1 MLFVI
6 RAEHCW
12 KRKLSY
18 YAWQPR
24 YAKPKLSR
32 SVPLKIRPCFSSAK
46 LKTPQTDTITGSS
59 KYYVTPSLTASR
71 IKTHVV
77 VSIVEGRGN
86 AAGEIGIAAIDLFSP
101 NVELSQFRDTS
112 SYSRTLVK
120 LLILCPTE
128 IIVPHTALERS
139 NSMQKL
145 FHVLQGFRTTSPIL
159 GVHRT
164 YFNDKQGLADLRRY
178 CHPDYLALI
187 YAIKERFYSLAAAAS
202 LFHYVEE
209 SYAILHAPCSLK
221 FTFTGSIQTT
231 MIDFNCAAR
240 LELVENTAD
249 HTTKNTLY
257 AAVNFTCTP
266 GGARLLRA
274 NILEPPCDLPTIMQ
288 RQDAITELASAP
300 ETLLALQNILR
311 QLPHIDG
318 LLSLCVQICR
328 PPTEASFTPTGLS
341 VVSNSSHSA
350 VGPKDF
356 TKPIYQPNTESSAKS
371 GVRDPSTNDKISA
384 QAAVSERI
392 SWSVPHCNESSACKI
407 SLNPQTAETRITRV
421 IAIKNLLD
429 LVPVLHNAL
438 GTVRS
443 GLLTTYKELLSDP
456 GYDNVLKKLC
466 TVLHNDVRL
475 SKGML
480 AMRSQKCFAIKEGIN
495 VILDVTRKAYSE
507 QLDDV
512 TIEVSR
518 LARKLKLPLRVAHN
532 KIRGFYIQFP
542 EASLGVNSEEDCFAA
557 SQSSETQYSI
567 RDYPRNLKDMTIQS
581 CTQST
586 GQKEMDYSNDES
598 TKAKTSALPPELIKP
613 LYSRGVIHCTTES
626 LIRLNERMK
635 GSLNEV
641 YFIADQIIC
650 DLIVSLQPE
659 MSLFYRLSEV
669 VASLD
674 LLASFARLVVSSSP
688 RNHFTYPKF
697 TDRLAIKNGRN
708 IVLEHQSTASI
719 VPNHTYTSKDLSLTI
734 LTGPNMCGKTTYL
747 RQIAYIQILAQVG
760 SLVPAEFASVRMM
773 NQIFY
778 HSSGADDIVS
788 NDSSFTKEMKE
799 MSYVLR
805 HSTDASLVLI
815 DGLCQSTNPQEAIGL
830 IWAICEALLE
840 KKVFTFLATQFP
852 EITQLANFYSNVE
865 VCHFL
870 VHEDPTEV
878 ESSTPDRIY
887 PRNFLES
894 SPDQISFND
903 ECNVSTKTN
912 SFLHNED
919 PGTNSF
925 TIHSRPKLTF
935 TYKLH
940 KGVSKR
946 RPYALEI
953 AHLTAIPEEVII
965 RAEELVHKLS
975 AGMTT
980 TKPPMQQEPGGN
992 EPSLDE
998 AVPQCASAI
1007 QCTTHNTDGPASQG
1021 RPAVSESASPAR
1033 MLSTSECRS
1042 ESLPVQQC
1050 TRSVVSANQQRS
1062 STAKQF
1068 RTTSDE
1074 NSSETAT
1081 PQFTTVIGTKG
1092 EGVESTCDGTANRLA
1107 VELLRQLT
1115 MLAKLLT
1122 EPADLQ
1128 NDVKQEVLSYIR
1140 FLKDR
1145 YRPIISKIVDM
1156 KNDPMSTFL

>member
-1 MLFVI
+1 MA
-6 RAEHCW
+6 RTDRCW
-12 KRKLSY
+12 KRKLAH

-24 YAKPKLSR
+24 HAKPKLPR
-32 SVPLKIRPCFSSAK
+32 SIPPKFRPCLSSTK
-46 LKTPQTDTITGSS
+46 LKTPKTDVITGSS
-59 KYYVTPSLTASR
+59 KCHVTPSPTASK
-71 IKTHVV
+71 IKSHVV

-86 AAGEIGIAAIDLFSP
+86 ATGEIGIAAIDLFSP

-120 LLILCPTE
+120 LLILCPNE
-128 IIVPHTALERS
+128 IIVPHSALERS

-145 FHVLQGFRTTSPIL
+145 FHVLQGFRRTSPIL
-159 GVHRT
+159 GVHRA

-209 SYAILHAPCSLK
+209 SHAILHAPCSLK
-221 FTFTGSIQTT
+221 FSFTGSIETT
-231 MIDFNCAAR
+231 MIDFKCAAR
-240 LELVENTAD
+240 LELVENTVD
-249 HTTKNTLY
+249 HTTRNTLY

-274 NILEPPCDLPTIMQ
+274 NILEPPCDMSTIMQ

-300 ETLLALQNILR
+300 ETLLGLQNILR

-318 LLSLCVQICR
+318 LLSLCIQICR
-328 PPTEASFTPTGLS
+328 PPTEASFTPTGS
-341 VVSNSSHSA
+341 SAVANSSHST

-356 TKPIYQPNTESSAKS
+356 IKPKSQPNTEFSAKS
-371 GVRDPSTNDKISA
+371 DGRDPSTTDKTLA
-384 QAAVSERI
+384 QAVLSERI
-392 SWSVPHCNESSACKI
+392 SWNTSHCNNSSACKML
-407 SLNPQTAETRITRV
+407 LNPQAAETRITRV

-438 GTVRS
+438 GKVQS

-466 TVLHNDVRL
+466 TVLHNDVRM

-495 VILDVTRKAYSE
+495 IILDVTRKAYSE

-512 TIEVSR
+512 TIEVGR

-532 KIRGFYIQFP
+532 KVRGFYIQVP
-542 EASLGVNSEEDCFAA
+542 EASLGVNSGEDCLIA
-557 SQSSETQYSI
+557 SQSSGTQDSI
-567 RDYPRNLKDMTIQS
+567 HDYPWTLKGMTMRS
-581 CTQST
+581 YTQST
-586 GQKEMDYSNDES
+586 GQEVLGNSNDEGA
-598 TKAKTSALPPELIKP
+598 KAKTPVLPPELIKP

-626 LIRLNERMK
+626 LVCFNEPDPLDLFLCTLAKSALTVSCHGTSLQGFILYPFTERMK

-650 DLIVSLQPE
+650 DLILSLQPE

-708 IVLEHQSTASI
+708 IVLERQSTAS
-719 VPNHTYTSKDLSLTI
+719 VVSNHTYTSKDLSLTI
-734 LTGPNMCGKTTYL
+734 LTGPSMCGKTTYL

-773 NQIFY
+773 DQIFY
-778 HSSGADDIVS
+778 HSSGADDLVS

-830 IWAICEALLE
+830 SWAICEALLE
-840 KKVFTFLATQFP
+840 KKVFTFLATQCP
-852 EITQLANFYSNVE
+852 EVTQLANFYSNAE

-870 VHEDPTEV
+870 VHEDPIEV
-878 ESSTPDRIY
+878 ESSTPGEVY
-887 PRNFLES
+887 PQEFVGS
-894 SPDQISFND
+894 SLDQTSLTD
-903 ECNVSTKTN
+903 DCNVSTKTN
-912 SFLHNED
+912 SFLHSENSR
-919 PGTNSF
+919 TNSF
-925 TIHSRPKLTF
+925 TIHGRPKLTF
-935 TYKLH
+935 TYKLL
-940 KGVSKR
+940 KGIPKR
-946 RPYALEI
+946 RHYG
-953 AHLTAIPEEVII
+953 T
-965 RAEELVHKLS
+965 
-975 AGMTT
+975 
-980 TKPPMQQEPGGN
+980 
-992 EPSLDE
+992 
-998 AVPQCASAI
+998 
-1007 QCTTHNTDGPASQG
+1007 G
-1021 RPAVSESASPAR
+1021 RQA
-1033 MLSTSECRS
+1033 
-1042 ESLPVQQC
+1042 
-1050 TRSVVSANQQRS
+1050 
-1062 STAKQF
+1062 
-1068 RTTSDE
+1068 
-1074 NSSETAT
+1074 
-1081 PQFTTVIGTKG
+1081 
-1092 EGVESTCDGTANRLA
+1092 
-1107 VELLRQLT
+1107 
-1115 MLAKLLT
+1115 
-1122 EPADLQ
+1122 
-1128 NDVKQEVLSYIR
+1128 
-1140 FLKDR
+1140 
-1145 YRPIISKIVDM
+1145 
-1156 KNDPMSTFL
+1156 

>member
-1 MLFVI
+1 LFLVFI
-6 RAEHCW
+6 
-12 KRKLSY
+12 LSP
-18 YAWQPR
+18 A
-24 YAKPKLSR
+24 
-32 SVPLKIRPCFSSAK
+32 
-46 LKTPQTDTITGSS
+46 G
-59 KYYVTPSLTASR
+59 
-71 IKTHVV
+71 
-77 VSIVEGRGN
+77 IVEGRGN

-120 LLILCPTE
+120 LLILCPNE
-128 IIVPHTALERS
+128 IIVPHSALERS

-159 GVHRT
+159 GVHRA

-231 MIDFNCAAR
+231 MIDF
-240 LELVENTAD
+240 
-249 HTTKNTLY
+249 
-257 AAVNFTCTP
+257 
-266 GGARLLRA
+266 
-274 NILEPPCDLPTIMQ
+274 PTIMQ

-341 VVSNSSHSA
+341 AMANSSHSA
-350 VGPKDF
+350 VGPKDVP
-356 TKPIYQPNTESSAKS
+356 KPTYQPNKEFSLKS
-371 GVRDPSTNDKISA
+371 GARDPSTNDKISA
-384 QAAVSERI
+384 RAVLPERI
-392 SWSVPHCNESSACKI
+392 SWSVSHCNESSACKI

-438 GTVRS
+438 RTVRS

-512 TIEVSR
+512 TKTLDLRFVPQLTVKVNGIRLHEYISVEVGR

-542 EASLGVNSEEDCFAA
+542 EASLGVNSEEDCLAA

-567 RDYPRNLKDMTIQS
+567 RDYSRNLKDMTIQS
-581 CTQST
+581 DTQST
-586 GQKEMDYSNDES
+586 GQKKLGYSNDES
-598 TKAKTSALPPELIKP
+598 AKTKTSVLPPELIKP
-613 LYSRGVIHCTTES
+613 LYSRGVVHCTTES

-734 LTGPNMCGKTTYL
+734 LTGPNMSGKTTYL

-778 HSSGADDIVS
+778 HSSGADDLVS

-799 MSYVLR
+799 MSYALR

-815 DGLCQSTNPQEAIGL
+815 DGLCQSTNPREAIGL

-852 EITQLANFYSNVE
+852 EITQLANFYSNV
-865 VCHFL
+865 
-870 VHEDPTEV
+870 
-878 ESSTPDRIY
+878 
-887 PRNFLES
+887 
-894 SPDQISFND
+894 Q
-903 ECNVSTKTN
+903 
-912 SFLHNED
+912 
-919 PGTNSF
+919 
-925 TIHSRPKLTF
+925 
-935 TYKLH
+935 
-940 KGVSKR
+940 
-946 RPYALEI
+946 
-953 AHLTAIPEEVII
+953 
-965 RAEELVHKLS
+965 
-975 AGMTT
+975 
-980 TKPPMQQEPGGN
+980 
-992 EPSLDE
+992 
-998 AVPQCASAI
+998 
-1007 QCTTHNTDGPASQG
+1007 
-1021 RPAVSESASPAR
+1021 
-1033 MLSTSECRS
+1033 
-1042 ESLPVQQC
+1042 
-1050 TRSVVSANQQRS
+1050 
-1062 STAKQF
+1062 
-1068 RTTSDE
+1068 
-1074 NSSETAT
+1074 
-1081 PQFTTVIGTKG
+1081 
-1092 EGVESTCDGTANRLA
+1092 
-1107 VELLRQLT
+1107 
-1115 MLAKLLT
+1115 
-1122 EPADLQ
+1122 
-1128 NDVKQEVLSYIR
+1128 
-1140 FLKDR
+1140 
-1145 YRPIISKIVDM
+1145 
-1156 KNDPMSTFL
+1156 